1 MGAMAGGQGA
11 AEGVGLT
18 DDTLRGSNDVPTRP
32 VAHRTARWSG
42 ELAALIDTLS
52 ESPEEVVWPGT
63 ERRHEESRIPG
74 STEVGH
80 VVYLSYRDLHYII
93 FGRSKAR
100 EQI

>member
-42 ELAALIDTLS
+42 GLAALIDTLY

-63 ERRHEESRIPG
+63 GRHHVFQVARTSDMLHILSG
-74 STEVGH
+74 ST
-80 VVYLSYRDLHYII
+80 LRKSCQAK
-93 FGRSKAR
+93 SKRADTAPL
-100 EQI
+100 